1 MTSGHNE
8 RMLRTWISKRLRKPV
23 APAEDSQV
31 TGSSSTSSLSDI
43 PTSVS
48 TASGFFHESH
58 SGSGMHLGDLFEI
71 AIPVVLIAAALYIG
85 HGRNSSPAV
94 LMPLAPSL
102 NDSGAASSTP
112 APVTASG
119 QSAPVHSS
127 REAAAPVADSRPVS
141 TRPIKPAK
149 QAVLSV
155 DVDENGAPQNVTVL
169 ESAGVDLD
177 AKAVAEVRTWTFAPA
192 TFKGRRV
199 RSRVNV
205 HYP

>member
-1 MTSGHNE
+1 
-8 RMLRTWISKRLRKPV
+8 MLRTWISKRLRKLTAKV
-23 APAEDSQV
+23 EDSQV

-43 PTSVS
+43 PASVS
-48 TASGFFHESH
+48 TASGFFHQSH
-58 SGSGMHLGDLFEI
+58 SGSGMHLGDLIEI

-85 HGRNSSPAV
+85 HGRKSSPAV

-102 NDSGAASSTP
+102 NDSAAASSTP

-119 QSAPVHSS
+119 QSSPVHSS
-127 REAAAPVADSRPVS
+127 DESAAAVVDDSRPVP

-155 DVDENGAPQNVTVL
+155 DVDENGTPQNVTVL

-177 AKAVAEVRTWTFAPA
+177 AKAVAAVRTWTFAPA